1 MSVKHNA
8 EFERAVRIE
17 MLRARAAIER
27 DTIAF
32 HAQTLVV
39 GLDPRA
45 AVGRLF
51 LGNLPGNVQGLVS
64 RGLRLVT
71 RYPYVLTTLLSNRR
85 FKAVRWISV
94 AALAVGAWAMFSGSS
109 GSDDSANDA

>member
-1 MSVKHNA
+1 MTVKHNA

-27 DTIAF
+27 DSIATR
-32 HAQTLVV
+32 ASGLVDSV
-39 GLDPRA
+39 DPRV
-45 AVGRLF
+45 AVGRL
-51 LGNLPGNVQGLVS
+51 LPGTMQGMVS

-71 RYPYVLTTLLSNRR
+71 RYPYILTTVLSNRR

-94 AALAVGAWAMFSGSS
+94 AALVVGAWAMFAGN
-109 GSDDSANDA
+109 GDADDAQSDTE

>member
-1 MSVKHNA
+1 MTVKHNA

-27 DTIAF
+27 DAIAD
-32 HAQTLVV
+32 HAQGLVS
-39 GLDPRA
+39 GLDPRV
-45 AVGRLF
+45 AVGRL
-51 LGNLPGNVQGLVS
+51 LPGNVQGFVS

-94 AALAVGAWAMFSGSS
+94 AALAVGAWAMFSGN
-109 GSDDSANDA
+109 GKADQSDEQSV